1 MVFLVEGESPNSCG
15 AGRRAAAPRL
25 CPVSLC
31 WGERGGGPAPEA
43 HGEGLGGRGPGQGPE
58 AGRSARPRA
67 VSSPS
72 PALPCDVTVPA
83 CAPLRCPG
91 DPRGKNP
98 LGVLAST
105 EGGNLVHVVWKLT
118 WHTHS
123 KPFPP
128 PLGSGRQ
135 SSVPREPRR
144 GHLPMTRCFW
154 SLGGKDTNVSSPLKT
169 LISTTTGGKYSRC
182 VHFPEEKSKP

>member
-1 MVFLVEGESPNSCG
+1 MGPSNQELGHAASWQARERREPGSGVHGQVWSSLLKVSPNSCG

-25 CPVSLC
+25 CLVSLC
-31 WGERGGGPAPEA
+31 WGERGGGRAPEA

-83 CAPLRCPG
+83 CALLRCPG

-105 EGGNLVHVVWKLT
+105 KGETLSTLCGNSHGI
-118 WHTHS
+118 HTRSPSPHLS
-123 KPFPP
+123 A
-128 PLGSGRQ
+128 LGSRALSHG
-135 SSVPREPRR
+135 
-144 GHLPMTRCFW
+144 
-154 SLGGKDTNVSSPLKT
+154 SPAGV
-169 LISTTTGGKYSRC
+169 IS
-182 VHFPEEKSKP
+182 P